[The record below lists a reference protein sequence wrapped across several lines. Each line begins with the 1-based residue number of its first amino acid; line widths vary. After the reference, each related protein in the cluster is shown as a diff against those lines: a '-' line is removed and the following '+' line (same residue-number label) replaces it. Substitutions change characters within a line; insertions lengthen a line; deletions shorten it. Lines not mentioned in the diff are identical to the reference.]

1 MEEEVLRA
9 GEAVINKRKQSFKRK
24 ENAVNNLDFS
34 YSFRGR
40 SIVESQRPQIRIPPY
55 LVHQ

>member
-24 ENAVNNLDFS
+24 ENAVNIILISLTVFVD
-34 YSFRGR
+34 
-40 SIVESQRPQIRIPPY
+40 VA
-55 LVHQ
+55 L